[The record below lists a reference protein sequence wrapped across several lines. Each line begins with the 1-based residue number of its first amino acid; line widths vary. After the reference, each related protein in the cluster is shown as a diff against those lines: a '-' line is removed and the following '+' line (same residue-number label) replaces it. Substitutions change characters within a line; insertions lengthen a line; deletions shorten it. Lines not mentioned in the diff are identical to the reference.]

1 MKHLNR
7 IHTLWCISTIKEF
20 IFILYHFF
28 FTKKLAEKDI
38 QLQRILIFA
47 ISCSDKGYSLS
58 LQNKNF
64 IHVKGIGYNRKNAI
78 IVRKYT
84 RDILVFEGFFIDDD
98 YIRYIPLIKEK
109 GNVNLIVD
117 AGANIGCAAIYLHS
131 HFPQAK
137 MICIEPE
144 SSNFEVLLK
153 NIHLNHLENTTQC
166 IKKALWN
173 ENKELELRRI
183 DFSNDGFHVMSEGVT
198 HEIIDR
204 ISTCT
209 IPDLLKGSKEKYID
223 VLKIDIEGAEKTIFR
238 DINHLGNFLPQT
250 KMLIMEVHQEYITDK
265 EIVETLHKF
274 NFDAQITKIAG
285 QPSAVLAFNRDI
297 YAN

>member
-7 IHTLWCISTIKEF
+7 LYTLWCISTIKEF

-58 LQNKNF
+58 LQDKGF
-64 IHVKGIGYNRKNAI
+64 IHVKGIGHNRKNAI

-98 YIRYIPLIKEK
+98 YLQYVHYIKEN
-109 GNVNLIVD
+109 GTVNLIVD
-117 AGANIGCAAIYLHS
+117 AGANIGCASIYLYS
-131 HFPQAK
+131 HFPDAK

-144 SSNFEVLLK
+144 SSNFEILLK
-153 NIHLNHLENTTQC
+153 NIKLNHLENTTQC

-198 HEIIDR
+198 HEIIDK
-204 ISTCT
+204 ITTCT
-209 IPDLLKGSKEKYID
+209 IPDLLKEYKEKYID
-223 VLKIDIEGAEKTIFR
+223 LLKIDIEGAEKTIFQ
-238 DINHLGNFLPQT
+238 DINHLGSFLPQT
-250 KMLIMEVHQEYITDK
+250 KMIILEVHQEHITDE
-265 EIVETLHKF
+265 EIVATLQKF

-285 QPSAVLAFNRDI
+285 QPSVVVAFNREI
-297 YAN
+297 HAN

>member
-1 MKHLNR
+1 MKHLKR
-7 IHTLWCISTIKEF
+7 IHTLWRISTLKEF

-28 FTKKLAEKDI
+28 FTKKLVEKDI
-38 QLQRILIFA
+38 QLQRVLIFA

-58 LQNKNF
+58 LQGKDF

-84 RDILVFEGFFIDDD
+84 RDILVFEGFFIADD
-98 YIRYIPLIKEK
+98 YLQYVHRIKEK

-117 AGANIGCAAIYLHS
+117 AGANIGCASIYLYS
-131 HFPQAK
+131 HFPDAK

-144 SSNFEVLLK
+144 SSNFEVLSK
-153 NIHLNHLENTTQC
+153 NIKLNHLENNTQC

-198 HEIIDR
+198 HEIIDK
-204 ISTCT
+204 ITTCT
-209 IPDLLKGSKEKYID
+209 IPDLLKEYDEKYID
-223 VLKIDIEGAEKTIFR
+223 LLKIDIEGAEKVIFQ
-238 DINHLGNFLPQT
+238 DINHLGSFLPQT
-250 KMLIMEVHQEYITDK
+250 KMLILEVHQEYIADE
-265 EIVETLHKF
+265 EIVNILERF
-274 NFDAQITKIAG
+274 NFDIQVTKIDG
-285 QPSAVLAFNRDI
+285 QPSVIIAFNKGI
-297 YAN
+297 HAN